1 LGRGLLFG
9 IPKKIIPPARDADNH
24 RKEALMK
31 PKPLFHRSKII
42 EREEYEALMSELPTQ
57 DIQPQANSI
66 PPDLD
71 ERIRKI
77 EYCMMIIV
85 GLILVVLLICK
96 GN

>member
-1 LGRGLLFG
+1 
-9 IPKKIIPPARDADNH
+9 
-24 RKEALMK
+24 MK
-31 PKPLFHRSKII
+31 PKAPFDRSRIL
-42 EREEYEALMSELPTQ
+42 EQEEYEALMSELPTQ

-66 PPDLD
+66 PPDLE

-96 GN
+96 AN